1 MALLDT
7 DQADHAASRSF
18 LLVPRMGGVC
28 TPSRCTVTHLFAGF
42 AVFRA
47 TLMEYVMP
55 HGNPSVSDVATLPGV
70 DARPSSGASPL
81 EGQRTVGPREL
92 RRVILAS
99 GIGSFVEWFEF
110 SVYGYLAAIMGQI
123 FFPASA
129 PSTQLIASLAA
140 FGIAFF
146 ARPFGGFVFGPIGDK
161 FGRKRVLTTTL
172 VLMALATFG
181 IGIVPSFASIG
192 VAAPIILVFL
202 RLLQGLSAGG
212 EASGASIY
220 VAEYA
225 ADHRRTFLVS
235 WLEFGCMCG
244 FMFGA
249 VLTAVL
255 KAVCTPAQMLD
266 WAWRIPFL
274 LSLPLGAIGLYIRF
288 KLEETPAF
296 EATEQRRSAAAR
308 AEKFDW
314 RGLFSSHWSELLQSG
329 GVIIVT
335 NVTLFIVVTYVP
347 TYLVS
352 NLRLTSSE
360 SLHLTLFGQ
369 ALLIV
374 TIPILGLLADRI
386 GRRTMMLAG
395 SIGIAA
401 LAVPCFHML
410 IDGSFAQ
417 KMLALV
423 LMNLCLSC
431 MLSCVLSK
439 VPSLFATKVRFT
451 GMAISYN
458 VCVALFAGT
467 APMLNA
473 WLIDVTGSHM
483 VPAYYLIGGAV
494 AGVIALL
501 ASSERTGQPMPGDA
515 VNIA

>member
-1 MALLDT
+1 M
-7 DQADHAASRSF
+7 Q
-18 LLVPRMGGVC
+18 
-28 TPSRCTVTHLFAGF
+28 
-42 AVFRA
+42 
-47 TLMEYVMP
+47 
-55 HGNPSVSDVATLPGV
+55 HGNPPVSDAPIRTDIDGANASSKGVKAQAAGATGRTADV
-70 DARPSSGASPL
+70 RGA
-81 EGQRTVGPREL
+81 QRRVGPREL
-92 RRVILAS
+92 RRVIIAS

-172 VLMALATFG
+172 VLMALATFA

-192 VAAPIILVFL
+192 VAAPITLVLL

-249 VLTAVL
+249 VLTAFL

-274 LSLPLGAIGLYIRF
+274 LSLPLGAIGLYIRY

-296 EATEQRRSAAAR
+296 EAAEQRPLGKALAAERAPH

-314 RGLFSSHWSELLQSG
+314 RGLFSSHWAELLQSG

-352 NLRLTSSE
+352 TLKLTATE
-360 SLHLTLFGQ
+360 SLQLTLFGQ

-374 TIPILGLLADRI
+374 SIPVLGFLADRI
-386 GRRTMMLAG
+386 GRRTMMLIG
-395 SIGIAA
+395 SVGIAA

-417 KMLALV
+417 KMLSLV

-431 MLSCVLSK
+431 LLSCVLSK
-439 VPSLFATKVRFT
+439 VPSLFSTKVRFT

-473 WLIDVTGSHM
+473 WLIDITGSHM
-483 VPAYYLIGGAV
+483 VPAYYLIAGAA
-494 AGVIALL
+494 AGVVALL

-515 VNIA
+515 VNSM

>member
-1 MALLDT
+1 M
-7 DQADHAASRSF
+7 Q
-18 LLVPRMGGVC
+18 
-28 TPSRCTVTHLFAGF
+28 
-42 AVFRA
+42 
-47 TLMEYVMP
+47 
-55 HGNPSVSDVATLPGV
+55 HGNLPVSDI
-70 DARPSSGASPL
+70 DNFRPVSDRAMPSAP
-81 EGQRTVGPREL
+81 ERNGQRTVSPKEL

-110 SVYGYLAAIMGQI
+110 SVYGYLAAVMGQV

-181 IGIVPSFASIG
+181 IGIVPSYATIG
-192 VAAPIILVFL
+192 VGAPIILVLL

-225 ADHRRTFLVS
+225 ADQRRTFLVS

-255 KAVCTPAQMLD
+255 KAVCTPEQMLD

-296 EATEQRRSAAAR
+296 EASEQRKLTAASMPSDAAAL
-308 AEKFDW
+308 KFDW
-314 RGLFSSHWSELLQSG
+314 RGLFASHWAELLQSG

-335 NVTLFIVVTYVP
+335 NVTLFIVVSYVP

-352 NLRLTSSE
+352 TLRLTSRE

-374 TIPILGLLADRI
+374 TIPLLGLLADKI
-386 GRRTMMLAG
+386 GRRTMMLIG
-395 SIGIAA
+395 SVGIAA

-410 IDGSFAQ
+410 IEGSFAQ
-417 KMLALV
+417 KMLSLV

-431 MLSCVLSK
+431 LLSCVLSK
-439 VPSLFATKVRFT
+439 VPSLFSTKVRFT

-458 VCVALFAGT
+458 VCVAVFAGT

-483 VPAYYLIGGAV
+483 VPAYYLIAGAV

-515 VNIA
+515 VNAA